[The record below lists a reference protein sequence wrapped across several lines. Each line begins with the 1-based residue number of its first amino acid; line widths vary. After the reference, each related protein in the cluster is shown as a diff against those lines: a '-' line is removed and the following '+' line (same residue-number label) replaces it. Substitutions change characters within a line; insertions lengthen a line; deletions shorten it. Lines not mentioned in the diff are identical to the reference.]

1 MFPMNAD
8 ADISPHNLRWYARPH
23 RVRIVS
29 LAGLSFVGGGMEAAF
44 LLIATRAGLAV
55 AGGEETILL
64 WPSRTVSIWTG
75 IATAGL
81 LVSFRLI
88 PALGNVAIST
98 RLAELVTVTERDR
111 LANAYF
117 EASWP
122 IRETEPAGRLQ
133 HLLIAFTERI
143 KNLASSLSQGVT
155 AAVSLT
161 ALLVFSLLVDPLA
174 TLLVL
179 GSLSVLVFAL
189 SPIRRAVS
197 RSAST
202 ATAVQVQF
210 AEDVAELGGIGLEL
224 HTFGVADAVRH
235 RLSAQARKEARARR
249 RVDGLVQAVTPLYIS
264 FAYALVLAALI
275 AAIQIGEGELQSF
288 GAVLLIMLRS
298 LTYGQQIQTTMAYVK
313 NELPVLTQ
321 IESSIGRYSSER
333 EPVGN
338 RPVSTMTPVVFHDV
352 GFEYTEGVPVLTGV
366 TFEIEQGEV
375 VGVIGPSGSGKT
387 TLIQLL
393 LGVRE
398 PTVGTVTVGGHDLRT
413 VRRADLARLVGF
425 VPQTPTI
432 LSSSVRDNV
441 TFFRDQIP
449 DELVLA
455 ALRRAHILSE
465 VSEMTEGLDTFVGER
480 GSSISG
486 GQQQRLSIARAVL
499 ENPQLLLLDEP
510 TSALDSESEAVVRTS
525 LREVASISTVV
536 IVAHHLST
544 LDICDRIMIVRDN
557 RIEAFDTPQRLREDN
572 DYFASI
578 NQSGVLQ

>member
-1 MFPMNAD
+1 MNAD
-8 ADISPHNLRWYARPH
+8 TDIDPRNLRWYARPH
-23 RVRIVS
+23 RVRIVT
-29 LAGLSFVGGGMEAAF
+29 LAGLSFVGGVVEAAF
-44 LLIATRAGLAV
+44 LVIATRTGLAV
-55 AGGEETILL
+55 AGGEDTILL

-75 IATAGL
+75 ISIAGL
-81 LVSFRLI
+81 LVGFRLI
-88 PALGNVAIST
+88 PALGSVAVST
-98 RLAELVTVTERDR
+98 RLAELVTITQRDR

-117 EASWP
+117 ETSWP

-133 HLLIAFTERI
+133 HLLITFTEHVT
-143 KNLASSLSQGVT
+143 NLANSLSQGVT
-155 AAVSLT
+155 GAVSLT

-179 GSLSVLVFAL
+179 GSLSFLVFTL

-202 ATAVQVQF
+202 AAAVQVEF
-210 AEDVAELGGIGLEL
+210 AEDVAEFGGIGLEL
-224 HTFGVADAVRH
+224 HTFGVADAVRR

-249 RVDGLVQAVTPLYIS
+249 RVDGLVQSVTPLYIS

-313 NELPVLTQ
+313 NQLPVLEQ
-321 IESSIGRYSSER
+321 IESSIGRYSSSR
-333 EPVGN
+333 EPVGSQ
-338 RPVSTMTPVVFHDV
+338 PVSTMTPVVFTDV
-352 GFEYTEGVPVLTGV
+352 AFQYSEGVPVLSGV
-366 TFEIEQGEV
+366 SFEIERGEI

-393 LGVRE
+393 MGVRE
-398 PTVGTVTVGGHDLRT
+398 PTSGMATVGGHDLRT
-413 VRRADLARLVGF
+413 ARRTDLARLVGF

-441 TFFRDQIP
+441 TFFRNQVP
-449 DELVLA
+449 DERVLT
-455 ALRRAHILSE
+455 ALRRAHISAE
-465 VSEMTEGLDTFVGER
+465 VSEMARGIDTFVGER
-480 GSSISG
+480 GSGISG

-499 ENPQLLLLDEP
+499 DNPQLLILDEP
-510 TSALDSESEAVVRTS
+510 TSALDSESEAAVRTS
-525 LREVASISTVV
+525 LREVASVSTVV
-536 IVAHHLST
+536 IVAHRLST
-544 LDICDRIMIVRDN
+544 LEICDRIMIVRGN
-557 RIEAFDTPQRLREDN
+557 CIEAFDTPQWLRENN

-578 NQSGVLQ
+578 SQSGVLQ

>member
-1 MFPMNAD
+1 MNT
-8 ADISPHNLRWYARPH
+8 DIDPRNLRWYARPH
-23 RVRIVS
+23 RVRIVA

-75 IATAGL
+75 ITTAGL
-81 LVSFRLI
+81 LVGFRLV
-88 PALGNVAIST
+88 PALGSVAVST
-98 RLAELVTVTERDR
+98 RLAELVTITQRDR

-117 EASWP
+117 ETSWP

-133 HLLIAFTERI
+133 HLLITFTEHVT
-143 KNLASSLSQGVT
+143 NLANSLSQGVT

-161 ALLVFSLLVDPLA
+161 ALLVLSLLVDPLA

-179 GSLSVLVFAL
+179 GSLSFLVFAL

-202 ATAVQVQF
+202 AAAVQVEF

-224 HTFGVADAVRH
+224 HTFGVADAVRR
-235 RLSAQARKEARARR
+235 RLSTQARKEARARR
-249 RVDGLVQAVTPLYIS
+249 RVDGLVQSVTPLYIS

-275 AAIQIGEGELQSF
+275 AAIQIGESELQSF

-313 NELPVLTQ
+313 NQLPVLEQ
-321 IESSIGRYSSER
+321 IESSIGRYSSSR
-333 EPVGN
+333 EPVGSQ
-338 RPVSTMTPVVFHDV
+338 PVSTMTPVVFTDV
-352 GFEYTEGVPVLTGV
+352 AFQYSEGVPVLSGV
-366 TFEIEQGEV
+366 SFEIQRGEV

-393 LGVRE
+393 MGVRE
-398 PTVGTVTVGGHDLRT
+398 PTAGMVTVGGHDLRT
-413 VRRADLARLVGF
+413 ARRTDLARLVGF

-441 TFFRDQIP
+441 TFFRNQVP
-449 DELVLA
+449 DECVLT
-455 ALRRAHILSE
+455 ALRRAHISAE
-465 VSEMTEGLDTFVGER
+465 VSEMVRGLDTFVGER
-480 GSSISG
+480 GSGISG

-499 ENPQLLLLDEP
+499 DNPQLLVLDEP
-510 TSALDSESEAVVRTS
+510 TSALDSESEAAVRTS
-525 LREVASISTVV
+525 LREVASVSTVV
-536 IVAHHLST
+536 IVAHRLST
-544 LDICDRIMIVRDN
+544 LDICDRIMIVRGN
-557 RIEAFDTPQRLREDN
+557 CIEAFDTPQWLRENN

-578 NQSGVLQ
+578 SQSGVLQ